1 MANSSLLLLRYFPDL
16 TDKQQAQFA
25 RLLPLYEEWNA
36 QINVISRKDM
46 DAFYVH
52 HVLHSLA
59 IAKALPFEKGTK
71 VLDVGTGGGFPG
83 IPLAIMFPECAFHL
97 VDSIGKKIKVVN
109 EVVAALGLENV
120 TAAHARVETLPDRYD
135 VVVTRAVAPL
145 AQLRQWVQNRFEPRS
160 PMAVRGL
167 IALKGGNLTDEV
179 IEAKVKAQ
187 LIPISGLFEEEYFE
201 TKTVVWVKAL

>member
-1 MANSSLLLLRYFPDL
+1 MANSSSLILKYFPDL

-160 PMAVRGL
+160 PMAVRGR

-187 LIPISGLFEEEYFE
+187 LIPFSGLFEEEYFE